1 MSARDNTRD
10 KDSMK
15 KIFFLFCILFLITS
29 CAKKPFNNE
38 CMSKLYQGDFR
49 LAVFEGH
56 NELIKNQKNPAA
68 NLCIGIMSL
77 INGDY
82 SDSVLFLKNAIDNSK
97 DITLMSE
104 AESYL
109 CRVFAVSGDLQKANT
124 HCENAIKYNP
134 TGDAL
139 AIALES
145 KGFLE
150 TAKNTKDN
158 YQKALNYFNEALK
171 HVRSD
176 FIKSDIMTL
185 KGLTYY
191 YLGNLDKSKEI
202 LEQAQKLA
210 KKSKN
215 HDARGIALLSLGEIA
230 RENKDYKNA
239 LTLLS
244 KGYQEALM
252 ADDSYWEAMAYAY
265 LGFYYKDT
273 NNPILAKAYIQ
284 GAIEYLN
291 QIHATKEV
299 QYLQSWLNGL

>member
-1 MSARDNTRD
+1 
-10 KDSMK
+10 MK
-15 KIFFLFCILFLITS
+15 KIFVFFLVFGLLINS

-56 NELIKNQKNPAA
+56 NELIKNPKNPAA
-68 NLCIGIMSL
+68 SLCLGIMSQ

-82 SDSVLFLKNAIDNSK
+82 KDSVMFFKNALDNSK

-104 AESYL
+104 SESYL
-109 CRVFAVSGDLQKANT
+109 CKVFAMNGDFDKAKT
-124 HCENAIKYNP
+124 HCDNAMKYNP
-134 TGDAL
+134 SGDAL

-145 KGFLE
+145 YGFLE
-150 TAKNTKDN
+150 SAKKNL
-158 YQKALNYFNEALK
+158 QKAIDYFNNALK
-171 HVRSD
+171 HAKSD
-176 FIKSDIMTL
+176 FIRSDILAL
-185 KGLTYY
+185 KGLAYY
-191 YLGNLDKSKEI
+191 HLGNIDEAKNI
-202 LEQAQKLA
+202 LQEAQKLA

-215 HDARGIALLSLGEIA
+215 HDASGVALLSLGEIA

-244 KGYQEALM
+244 EGYQQALM
-252 ADDSYWEAMAYAY
+252 ADDTYWESMTYAY
-265 LGFYYKDT
+265 LGFYYKDMG
-273 NNPILAKAYIQ
+273 NPVLAKAYIQ
-284 GAIEYLN
+284 GAIAYLN